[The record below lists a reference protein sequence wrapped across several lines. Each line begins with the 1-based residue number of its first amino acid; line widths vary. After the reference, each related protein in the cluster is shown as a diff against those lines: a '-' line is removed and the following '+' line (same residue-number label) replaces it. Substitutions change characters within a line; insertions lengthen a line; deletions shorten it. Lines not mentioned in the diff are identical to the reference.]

1 MTVHLPIQESI
12 APSEPVPTPEP
23 TTPYPESTPEPTP
36 EPVEPLTA
44 NKPSGPS
51 TGEVNQTLTYSTGA
65 RSSIAGSPEYRFD
78 WGDGSYSSW
87 SSSVNA
93 SHSWASPGI
102 YTIRTKARYGDIS
115 SEWSSG
121 KTLVIEAKALPETEK
136 LSRQPMGQ
144 PEAMMSYIT
153 PEDQQIE
160 RAAEDILSGYWRW
173 AYNDFNSLREWV
185 STHVNYVYDQSVH
198 GTNEYWQLPAETL
211 SLGTGDC
218 EDFAILLCTLLR
230 AYGVPSDQVYVAC
243 AYSEGAEHGHA
254 FLFERWYK
262 GIWRAIEPQEGVWG
276 VFVWGDID
284 ASEYDRFYCFND
296 QHYLTDKPTLPSGE
310 YEFEV
315 GYSFWPTT
323 RGASVEFERYLDTGE
338 RVTGLIEWGEDSLG
352 EASDIVYD
360 WTITAYDQY
369 DNTVFT
375 WSGDELSHDFSFIAS
390 QTGIY
395 RIEILKRDYLA
406 RCGRMTIEPED
417 WAQN

>member
-1 MTVHLPIQESI
+1 VNKTILTTSISILLVILGLSSCMTVHLPIQESI

-102 YTIRTKARYGDIS
+102 YTIRTKARYGDIN

-185 STHVNYVYDQSVH
+185 STHVNYV
-198 GTNEYWQLPAETL
+198 
-211 SLGTGDC
+211 
-218 EDFAILLCTLLR
+218 
-230 AYGVPSDQVYVAC
+230 
-243 AYSEGAEHGHA
+243 
-254 FLFERWYK
+254 
-262 GIWRAIEPQEGVWG
+262 
-276 VFVWGDID
+276 
-284 ASEYDRFYCFND
+284 
-296 QHYLTDKPTLPSGE
+296 
-310 YEFEV
+310 
-315 GYSFWPTT
+315 
-323 RGASVEFERYLDTGE
+323 
-338 RVTGLIEWGEDSLG
+338 
-352 EASDIVYD
+352 
-360 WTITAYDQY
+360 
-369 DNTVFT
+369 
-375 WSGDELSHDFSFIAS
+375 
-390 QTGIY
+390 
-395 RIEILKRDYLA
+395 
-406 RCGRMTIEPED
+406 
-417 WAQN
+417 